1 MSQPKIQPNFA
12 SLVVEHTV
20 PQGKGISFRWWH
32 RKLTQSARGHEGYI
46 RTDLYPPVRGSHQM
60 KWYSIVHFDTPEHL
74 NQWVKS
80 RDRESMISTGSKVF
94 SSYRFMSFAT
104 GLEGWFSQRQGG
116 EQMGLG
122 PPAWKQN
129 LSVVLGLYPVVMM
142 QSLLFGALG
151 IMQEWSLPSSMIV
164 NNLITSSIL
173 TWLVMPL
180 VSQVFGFWLYP
191 ASQPT
196 VQKKDWLGT
205 LAIAGALVLMVL
217 LFNALVGVIG

>member
-1 MSQPKIQPNFA
+1 MGNANTATDFA

-20 PQGKGISFRWWH
+20 PRGKGLSFRWWH
-32 RKLTQSARGHEGYI
+32 RRLTSSARKFQGYI
-46 RTDLYPPVRGSHQM
+46 RTDLYTPVQGEQQM

-80 RDRESMISTGSKVF
+80 QARETLIAAGRQVF

-104 GLEGWFSQRQGG
+104 GLEGWFSRQRGT
-116 EQMGLG
+116 EQLGSG

-129 LSVVLGLYPVVMM
+129 LAVVLGLYPVVMI
-142 QSLLFGALG
+142 QSWLFGWLG
-151 IMQEWSLPSSMIV
+151 IMQNWSLPSSMVI

-173 TWLVMPL
+173 TWAMMPL
-180 VSQVFGFWLYP
+180 VSRLMGFWLYP

-196 VQKKDWLGT
+196 SQRTDWVGT
-205 LAIAGALVLMVL
+205 LALVGGLVLMVL
-217 LFNALVGVIG
+217 GFNWLM